1 MIFFAYHSVI
11 VCLPYFNDIEEIM
24 RMKETLFMEEK
35 KAQNI
40 VENTLGDIT
49 RATRK
54 VLMDYVSVMYIQSFA
69 KAIAYLGLET
79 DDAVSLFNSMDNET
93 RRQVEAYAKG
103 YQKSDPQV
111 ISEVEHII
119 TASGMD
125 FTDDYKIIKK
135 NITLSGKDFAE
146 EAVHNFQ
153 KETPIFKKKIEDCL
167 FCFEDFQYLDDR
179 AIQKVLKETDMQ
191 ELAKALKGASTEVQA
206 KIFRN
211 MPQRSANMLKEDM
224 EWMGPVRAQDV
235 DAAQANL
242 VKIVFRL
249 SNNGDIL
256 LTLKEDLEKVYN

>member
-1 MIFFAYHSVI
+1 M
-11 VCLPYFNDIEEIM
+11 L
-24 RMKETLFMEEK
+24 MKRDVSDEAK
-35 KAQNI
+35 KAQFM
-40 VENTLGDIT
+40 VERAMGDIT

-54 VLMDYVSVMYIQSFA
+54 VLMDYVSNMYLVSFA
-69 KAIAYLGLET
+69 KAIAYLGLESE
-79 DDAVSLFNSMDNET
+79 DAISLLNTMDADT
-93 RRQVEAYAKG
+93 RRQVEAFAKD
-103 YQKSDPQV
+103 YQKSDAKV
-111 ISEVEHII
+111 ISEVEHIV

-125 FTDDYKIIKK
+125 FTDDYKIIKD
-135 NITLSGKDFAE
+135 NIILSGKTFAE
-146 EAVHNFQ
+146 NTIHNFQ

-179 AIQKVLKETDMQ
+179 AIQKVLEETDMQ

-249 SNNGDIL
+249 SNTGDIL
-256 LTLKEDLEKVYN
+256 LTLKEDLEKVYK

>member
-1 MIFFAYHSVI
+1 MPSYLLKHEDDDPGNNGRPGDPDQCQDSAFLQNLRPGLYKW
-11 VCLPYFNDIEEIM
+11 Y
-24 RMKETLFMEEK
+24 LFCAGYDPEPAVADPK
-35 KAQNI
+35 T
-40 VENTLGDIT
+40 V
-49 RATRK
+49 
-54 VLMDYVSVMYIQSFA
+54 DY
-69 KAIAYLGLET
+69 
-79 DDAVSLFNSMDNET
+79 
-93 RRQVEAYAKG
+93 
-103 YQKSDPQV
+103 DPV
-111 ISEVEHII
+111 VP
-119 TASGMD
+119 
-125 FTDDYKIIKK
+125 
-135 NITLSGKDFAE
+135 
-146 EAVHNFQ
+146 VHNFQ

-179 AIQKVLKETDMQ
+179 AIQKVLRETDMQ

-256 LTLKEDLEKVYN
+256 LTLKEDLEKVYK

>member
-1 MIFFAYHSVI
+1 MLMKRDVS
-11 VCLPYFNDIEEIM
+11 IEAN
-24 RMKETLFMEEK
+24 
-35 KAQNI
+35 KAQVM
-40 VENTLGDIT
+40 VEQAMGDIT

-54 VLMDYVSVMYIQSFA
+54 VLMDYVSKMYVVSFA
-69 KAIAYLGLET
+69 KAIAYLGLESE
-79 DDAVSLFNSMDNET
+79 DANSLLNTMDADT
-93 RRQVEAYAKG
+93 RRQVEAFAKD
-103 YQKSDPQV
+103 YQKSDAKV
-111 ISEVEHII
+111 ISEVEHIV

-125 FTDDYKIIKK
+125 FTDDYKIIKD
-135 NITLSGKDFAE
+135 NIILSGNPFAE
-146 EAVHNFQ
+146 EVVRDFR

-256 LTLKEDLEKVYN
+256 LTLKEDLEKVYK

>member
-1 MIFFAYHSVI
+1 
-11 VCLPYFNDIEEIM
+11 
-24 RMKETLFMEEK
+24 MKETLSMEEK

-69 KAIAYLGLET
+69 KAIAYLGLKSE
-79 DDAVSLFNSMDNET
+79 DANSLLNTMDADT
-93 RRQVEAYAKG
+93 RRQVEAIAKG

-119 TASGMD
+119 TNYGMNLD
-125 FTDDYKIIKK
+125 DDYKKLKK
-135 NITLSGKDFAE
+135 NLSLSGKTFAE
-146 EAVHNFQ
+146 EAVHKFQ

-179 AIQKVLKETDMQ
+179 TIQKVLRDADQ
-191 ELAKALKGASTEVQA
+191 QVLAKALRGASTKVQK

-211 MPQRSANMLKEDM
+211 MSKREANMLKEDM
-224 EWMGPVRAQDV
+224 EWMGPVRTQDV
-235 DAAQANL
+235 EAAQASL
-242 VKIVFRL
+242 VKIVFEL
-249 SNNGDIL
+249 SNKGEIL
-256 LTLKEDLEKVYN
+256 ISMKDDYGKLCI